1 MSLQGQIEEMGLG
14 ACIQTLSLNRYR
26 GTLRIE
32 SDEAG
37 SQFFFISEG
46 EIVLVRQ
53 VQRDPVRLGDLLVR
67 AGKVTHVQLDE
78 ALRNQKKDGKRLGE
92 VLCDMGLIT
101 QEDIDKVIKGKFE
114 DEFLDLFLLDRGRFE
129 FIFGLTPEA
138 LFAPEE
144 KLERVTLNT
153 SGLML
158 EAMRRLDEW
167 QDMIK
172 SIGSL
177 DTIFQNRTA
186 SIGANI
192 TDYEFK
198 GIHLPGKVRVELYEA
213 LDGSRSV
220 REVLALAIRQRLASR
235 METFQYLHAL
245 TQNELIKP
253 LDFRTLFNGAKS
265 ALEAGEVAAAAKYI
279 RAILGQKGQLDV
291 GLIKRYL
298 TFLKKYKR
306 PRLAFDEA
314 KLFAAACLSR
324 DETEHAIALY
334 EEALALEFRNIEV
347 VDRLFYALLRANNRA
362 RAVTVG
368 LMVRDYLTGDEGLG
382 VATRV
387 ANNLRELDPDNPEV
401 IELSGL
407 VLSRQER
414 VEEAVKEL
422 ERALERGGPEYPR
435 RRELV
440 AKLLELQPERTDL
453 RDEREALEVKAA
465 RQQIQLEFR
474 RRLLYYGV
482 GVIVLFLV
490 WRTYQEFQARSSLS
504 AAQELVAGGL
514 KDFESYGKASRLLQ
528 DAVRDGLTSVSGE
541 ARREKEKIDLEWA
554 TKLREADAERLAALA
569 EARAAEETRRQEQ
582 VRLSRGL
589 QFEDALAEHRRLV
602 GIQDWA
608 AASQKTLD
616 IRERFG
622 DLGDARCAELP
633 VYATVTSTPP
643 GAEVLDDGARAG
655 QTPCTVPVPVGG
667 KVRLTLHLRGF
678 KVAEATVEGAGFK
691 SQAVALEPGPS
702 WRVALGRAP
711 LPTIATWDEGV
722 VVADDAGRV
731 MSLGWADGR
740 PRWSIDLSATL
751 APLGDQGVPFVL
763 QALAASGK
771 LAIVVSGQAMAAV
784 ELTTGEVE
792 WTRKLSGAEAR
803 SVLVPAQLLTQD
815 VVLLARGTSLVVI
828 DASSGTPVQR
838 FALAAPAAYPPVVAG
853 TNAYVALESG
863 ALLALDLSK
872 REGAVLWQRAGV
884 AAKAPPIHS
893 ELAQAVLVNE
903 GDSLRSF
910 GLVDGAPLAT
920 LEPQLGKIL
929 GVALSNERLYV
940 LGESGLLAALRA
952 YDGQLLLRGTRVA
965 KTPSGGP
972 VVIDQDVV
980 VVDAD
985 GELVQLT
992 ASARPRPGKLS
1003 LGGKVTAPLVVRG
1016 DRIVAVVGKEVLLI
1030 EPPEVQ

>member
-67 AGKVTHVQLDE
+67 AGKVTLVQLDD
-78 ALRNQKKDGKRLGE
+78 ALASQKKGGKRLGE
-92 VLCDMGLIT
+92 ILCDMELIT

-177 DTIFQNRTA
+177 DTIFQNRVS
-186 SIGANI
+186 SIGASI
-192 TDYEFK
+192 TDYDFK
-198 GIHLPGKVRVELYEA
+198 GITLPGKVRIELYEA

-253 LDFRTLFNGAKS
+253 LDFRTLFTGAKS
-265 ALEAGEVAAAAKYI
+265 ALEAGEVAGAAKYI

-291 GLIKRYL
+291 ALIKRYL
-298 TFLKKYKR
+298 AFLKKYKR

-314 KLFAAACLSR
+314 KTFAAACLSR
-324 DETEHAIALY
+324 DETDSAIALY

-347 VDRLFYALLRANNRA
+347 IDRLFYALLRANNRT

-422 ERALERGGPEYPR
+422 ERALESGGADYPR
-435 RRELV
+435 RRQLV
-440 AKLLELQPERTDL
+440 ATLLELQPERTDL

-465 RQQIQLEFR
+465 RHQIQTEFR
-474 RRLLYYGV
+474 RRLLVYGV
-482 GVIVLFLV
+482 GVIILFLV
-490 WRTYQEFQARSSLS
+490 WRTYQEFQARSSLQ
-504 AAQELVAGGL
+504 AARELVASGL
-514 KDFESYGKASRLLQ
+514 SDFESYGKASRLLQ

-541 ARREKEKIDLEWA
+541 ARREKEKIDQEWA

-569 EARAAEETRRQEQ
+569 ETKLVEEQRRKEQE
-582 VRLSRGL
+582 RLSRGL
-589 QFEDALAEHRRLV
+589 QLEDALAEHRRLV

-616 IRERFG
+616 LRAKFG

-633 VYATVTSTPP
+633 VYVSVTSTPS
-643 GAEVLDDGARAG
+643 GAEVLRDGVKAG

-667 KVRLTLHLRGF
+667 EVRLTLHLRGF
-678 KVAEATVEGAGFK
+678 KVVESPVKGDGFSIKAVTLEA
-691 SQAVALEPGPS
+691 GPS
-702 WRVALGRAP
+702 WRVALQRAP
-711 LPTIATWDEGV
+711 LSTVATWDEGV

-731 MSLGWADGR
+731 LSLPWADGR
-740 PRWSIDLSATL
+740 PRWSIDLSTRL

-763 QALAASGK
+763 QAIAASGK
-771 LAIVVSGQAMAAV
+771 LVVVVSGQAMAAV
-784 ELTTGEVE
+784 ELTTGQVE
-792 WTRKLSGAEAR
+792 WTRKLSGAEAK
-803 SVLVPAQLLTQD
+803 SFLVPARILTQD
-815 VVLLARGTSLVVI
+815 VVLLARGTSFVVI

-838 FALAAPAAYPPVVAG
+838 FALAAPAAFAPAIAG
-853 TNAYVALESG
+853 TSAYVALENGS
-863 ALLALDLSK
+863 LLALDLSK
-872 REGAVLWQRAGV
+872 REGAVLWQKSGLTPK
-884 AAKAPPIHS
+884 AAPLHS
-893 ELAQAVLVNE
+893 ELAQAILVNE
-903 GDSLRSF
+903 GDGLRSF
-910 GLVDGAPLAT
+910 GLTDGAPLAA
-920 LEPQLGKIL
+920 LEPQLGPIL
-929 GVALSNERLYV
+929 GATLSNERLYV
-940 LGESGLLAALRA
+940 LGESGLIAALRA

-965 KTPSGGP
+965 KAPSGGP
-972 VVIDQDVV
+972 VVIDQDVFI
-980 VVDAD
+980 VDGD
-985 GELVQLT
+985 GEVIQLT
-992 ASARPRPGKLS
+992 ASARARPGKLS
-1003 LGGKVTAPLVVRG
+1003 LGGKVTAPLVARG
-1016 DRIVAVVGKEVLLI
+1016 DRIVAVVGKEILLI
-1030 EPPEVQ
+1030 EPAAIQ